1 MPSTFGILYIVIKY
15 HAATLCGIAYSPA
28 QRGHGLILLLWTLC
42 FAIQIRYVYGSR
54 QAIFKLN
61 LVF

>member
-28 QRGHGLILLLWTLC
+28 QRGHGFEIVVMDTLLCCINTLC
-42 FAIQIRYVYGSR
+42 VR
-54 QAIFKLN
+54 QSPSYI
-61 LVF
+61 